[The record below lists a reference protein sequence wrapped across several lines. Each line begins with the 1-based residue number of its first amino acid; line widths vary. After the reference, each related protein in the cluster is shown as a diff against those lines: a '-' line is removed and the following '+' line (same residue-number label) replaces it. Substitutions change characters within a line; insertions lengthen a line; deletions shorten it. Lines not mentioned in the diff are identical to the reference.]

1 MSSLESNKNLAGI
14 GSILLLFPFVSI
26 VGIILLYLGIKGLS
40 EYYKDESIY
49 RDALRGVIFAV
60 IALVAIAVAVP
71 LFIIS
76 GVCSV
81 FTLGPFGI
89 SFGLVSFLLL
99 AIIVF
104 IFYVLAALQLRKAFN
119 ELAQKTGEHMFETA

>member
-1 MSSLESNKNLAGI
+1 ME
-14 GSILLLFPFVSI
+14 
-26 VGIILLYLGIKGLS
+26 
-40 EYYKDESIY
+40 
-49 RDALRGVIFAV
+49 
-60 IALVAIAVAVP
+60 
-71 LFIIS
+71 
-76 GVCSV
+76 CSV